1 MIFSDAC
8 LPCDSGSSTV
18 TSRLP
23 GGRWSR
29 ITGQYCVD
37 DTGNSNNDSI
47 RILLVLSSADEYL
60 DLELPI
66 FNNILFL
73 AFCDNDIETVNKF
86 ASYLTA

>member
-66 FNNILFL
+66 VFSFL
-73 AFCDNDIETVNKF
+73 
-86 ASYLTA
+86 